1 MIRAAQSIFVSALGL
16 WVGGMATLA
25 FIVAP
30 ATFRTAP
37 SRAVAGSIFGSILQ
51 SFGSVQIVLAL
62 LCVASLIVLT
72 LKGGLRGRNGLLRI
86 ATVSIMLALVLV
98 SQFHVAPAIARERET
113 IPNFDALPP
122 GVPQKAPEGERLR
135 AVHHRV
141 EVRPLGHHLEAPI
154 ALSRQRLQ
162 RLARRDSPHEGHG
175 VDAYAQRR
183 SIRGPGHFATPS
195 TDV

>member
-30 ATFRTAP
+30 ATFRAAP

-51 SFGSVQIVLAL
+51 SFGSVQIILAL

-72 LKGGLRGRNGLLRI
+72 LTGGLRGRNGLLRI

-122 GVPQKAPEGERLR
+122 GVPQKARFDSLHKTSVRLGG
-135 AVHHRV
+135 VTLF
-141 EVRPLGHHLEAPI
+141 LGLGLLVCAT
-154 ALSRQRLQ
+154 ATL
-162 RLARRDSPHEGHG
+162 
-175 VDAYAQRR
+175 R
-183 SIRGPGHFATPS
+183 SADGA
-195 TDV
+195 